1 MHFDVESSDRTAADY
16 LKFGLAFV
24 GTLFGAWGVILSS
37 VFLALAGG
45 ALVLLCTLALQ
56 EPED

>member
-1 MHFDVESSDRTAADY
+1 MQFDVESTDRTAADY

-24 GTLFGAWGVILSS
+24 GTLLGVGGVILAS
-37 VFLALAGG
+37 VFLALAG
-45 ALVLLCTLALQ
+45 AILVLFCTLALQ